1 VSSERRPPAR
11 SRRPSPAWGARVA
24 LLLAAAVPPALAA
37 PPPARLVPVADVP
50 LAVLSLVG
58 EGTRRPVLLF
68 DARDPGVVGH
78 YLSEHG
84 GKVECLVRAGR
95 DTALAPLLAE
105 RAGAPC
111 AEVGDLVAHARALW
125 PDAASA
131 IVTSTGSY
139 EWLLRAAT
147 FAGATGSA
155 LLLLDDADAALTHER
170 LGAWGVKTLYVTPP
184 VAARPELATLGL
196 AVEPVA
202 SARDLNARLVAALPA
217 RPELV
222 VVTNPADRLG
232 RFSPSSLSL
241 LAPLVA
247 TAHRAP
253 LVLARS
259 AAPTGVEAQVHGF
272 AGRHGLQPRAVVLV
286 GDELALRS
294 HRVPD
299 PVLAAGGPEAL
310 GGGREVRVEL
320 FSRIQDWKPQDLAVG
335 RIVAED
341 ASQASAVLARQLHD
355 AASPR
360 RPVVFLSNADE
371 VFALGETISRS
382 TTNELKNAG
391 VPLRAYF
398 REQVTPQVIQ
408 RALADTDVL
417 VWEGH
422 ARDLTLEERGGVA
435 STETPA
441 VVVLQGCYT
450 LDRSDPFILMER
462 GTRAIVATSAAI
474 YSSSGSA
481 FARALFDSL
490 VYDDADLGTAVRNAR
505 NMLLALT
512 LLKRE
517 RGHADWTKTYRAALA
532 FALWGDPTTMPPF
545 RKRGAAA
552 RTPVRWTVGDGT
564 LALSIPRGKL
574 PRVEVGRYRAAP
586 ASRAMLSGLI
596 LKEGER
602 EERWVTDL
610 YFTVQTT
617 SPTARHVCA
626 EDGWTVVSL
635 YAPETSTLTVLAR
648 SSWDHVI
655 KAEPATE
662 VTFRLVADAA
672 ACEPPGGAPA
682 ERDAA
687 AGEAPA
693 TEAPADDPE
702 PLDPAPLDA
711 KSPASRGG

>member
-1 VSSERRPPAR
+1 VNLGRAR
-11 SRRPSPAWGARVA
+11 GVVRGIPSRAAKRLSMAGAA
-24 LLLAAAVPPALAA
+24 LLLAAATTAVAA
-37 PPPARLVPVADVP
+37 APPARLVPAADVP
-50 LAVLSLVG
+50 LAMLSLVG
-58 EGTRRPVLLF
+58 EGTARPVLLF
-68 DARDPGVVGH
+68 DARNPSVVEH
-78 YLSEHG
+78 YLGEHG

-95 DTALAPLLAE
+95 NAALVPLLAA

-111 AEVGDLVAHARALW
+111 VEVGDLVAHARTLW
-125 PDAASA
+125 PDASAA

-155 LLLLDDADAALTHER
+155 LILLDDDAALTRER

-196 AVEPVA
+196 TVETLA
-202 SARDLNARLVAALPA
+202 TARDLNVRLLATLPV

-247 TAHRAP
+247 TVHRAP
-253 LVLARS
+253 LLLVQS
-259 AAPTGVEAQVHGF
+259 AAPVEIEAQVHGF
-272 AGRHGLQPRAVVLV
+272 VGRHGLRPRDVVLV

-320 FSRIQDWKPQDLAVG
+320 FSRIQEWKPQDLAVG

-341 ASQASAVLARQLHD
+341 ASQASAVLARQLHG
-355 AASPR
+355 AAAPR

-371 VFALGETISRS
+371 VFALGETISRT

-435 STETPA
+435 SDQTPA

-512 LLKRE
+512 LLKKE

-532 FALWGDPTTMPPF
+532 FALWGDPTTKPPF
-545 RKRGAAA
+545 QKRGKPGRA
-552 RTPVRWTVGDGT
+552 PVEWTLEEGG
-564 LALSIPRGKL
+564 LALSIPRAKL
-574 PRVEVGRYRAAP
+574 PRVDVGRYRAAP

-596 LKEGER
+596 LKDGER
-602 EERWVTDL
+602 EERWVKDL
-610 YFTVQTT
+610 YFTVQ
-617 SPTARHVCA
+617 SMPPGAKHVCPTG
-626 EDGWTVVSL
+626 DWNVVSL
-635 YAPETSTLTVLAR
+635 WAPETQTLTVLAR
-648 SSWDHVI
+648 SAWDDVDKGEPPTDVTFRVVEH
-655 KAEPATE
+655 AADCTPPATE
-662 VTFRLVADAA
+662 
-672 ACEPPGGAPA
+672 EGPPPAGATPPA
-682 ERDAA
+682 E
-687 AGEAPA
+687 EV
-693 TEAPADDPE
+693 PADDPE
-702 PLDPAPLDA
+702 PVDPA
-711 KSPASRGG
+711 GT